1 MCKFTL
7 KFNLVNNP
15 LKDNWDK
22 IYSEKEDTE
31 LSWYEEFPAPAVE
44 MLNKCSLQ
52 KDDIIF
58 IAGAG
63 TSTILNYMIDNDF
76 SNIIAND
83 ISQLALDKLKQN
95 LGIAAEN
102 RVKFIADDLTN
113 PTALNKLSNIALW
126 YDRAVLHFFTKESE
140 RQNYFSLLKKILKPG
155 GFVIIA
161 EFSPDGPKKC
171 NSLDTYNYD
180 QNSIQQYLGADFTL
194 IEFFNYTYHSPTG
207 DPKAYIYTLFQK
219 NA

>member
-1 MCKFTL
+1 MKA
-7 KFNLVNNP
+7 
-15 LKDNWDK
+15 DWDK

-52 KDDIIF
+52 INDSIF

-63 TSTILNYMIDNDF
+63 TSTIVNYLIDNKY

-83 ISQLALDKLKQN
+83 ISLISLDKLKQN
-95 LGIAAEN
+95 LGDDVSG

-113 PTALNKLSNIALW
+113 PIVLYKLSNVSLW
-126 YDRAVLHFFTKESE
+126 YDRAVLHFFTKEQE
-140 RQNYFSLLKKILKPG
+140 RLNYFSLLKKILKPG

-180 QNSIQQYLGADFTL
+180 QNSIKQYLGEDFNL
-194 IEFFNYTYHSPTG
+194 IEFFNYTYLSPTG
-207 DPKAYIYTLFQK
+207 DSKAYIYTLFQK
-219 NA
+219 NK